1 MNVDTDK
8 LILPLDEERR
18 CDHPIPLTAIYSL
31 AAPRDACRNPGV
43 TIKTL
48 SPREAFVTLVPR
60 TFNRRHVSPQRLERQ
75 FGFIGRLTDLIPVK
89 KLAYPRRVDR
99 LPDVRAAVPAHLAR
113 ARRSDR
119 PASNVERG
127 NLQ

>member
-48 SPREAFVTLVPR
+48 SPREAFVTLVAG

-75 FGFIGRLTDLIPVK
+75 FGFIARLTDLIPVK
-89 KLAYPRRVDR
+89 KLAYPRSGEL
-99 LPDVRAAVPAHLAR
+99 LPDVPPPL
-113 ARRSDR
+113 
-119 PASNVERG
+119 
-127 NLQ
+127 